1 MNAEE
6 KVQAAISMLQELKWN
21 RDNNWLANA
30 MRIDEVLQML
40 RSPSTPSPVQTTV
53 NTCHPRA
60 GLSDRLIALIGKRS
74 RNTRAAKTPKPK
86 G

>member
-40 RSPSTPSPVQTTV
+40 RTPSPVQTMV